1 MREFER
7 VKDKPAED
15 GIKKFSVRV
24 GKIGK
29 RNFSFKLRS
38 GGRKENKK
46 VGEND
51 MRRRIKRRYEKD

>member
-24 GKIGK
+24 GKIG
-29 RNFSFKLRS
+29 RGNFYFKWRI
-38 GGRKENKK
+38 GGGKENKK

-51 MRRRIKRRYEKD
+51 MRRRI